1 MSDQRET
8 DRRLRP
14 DDEQALEEI
23 RRLFARYRR
32 LARHGVVRERERD
45 DAEETRRAGQ
55 LAGNSGSS
63 RGSGR

>member
-1 MSDQRET
+1 MGEQRET

-32 LARHGVVRERERD
+32 LARHGVVREREID
-45 DAEETRRAGQ
+45 DEETRRADQ
-55 LAGNSGSS
+55 LAGSSSSS

>member
-1 MSDQRET
+1 MGEQRET
-8 DRRLRP
+8 DRRLRR

-32 LARHGVVRERERD
+32 LARHGVVREREKD
-45 DAEETRRAGQ
+45 EEETRRADQ
-55 LAGNSGSS
+55 LAGSSGSS